1 MTDQNLTTDA
11 RGHVS
16 IRLPE
21 SFANTSIV
29 LEQIN
34 DDEVRI
40 RRISPGEAGSVP
52 GDEGGEAMDWH
63 DDDEARPAR
72 LSPADARLFLEMM
85 ENPPPPNDALRRL
98 LRGKRPG

>member
-1 MTDQNLTTDA
+1 VTSQNLTTDDQA
-11 RGHVS
+11 KVS

-29 LEQIN
+29 LEQVN

-40 RRISPGEAGSVP
+40 RKSVISQSGGESEGVA
-52 GDEGGEAMDWH
+52 GDENDWPP
-63 DDDEARPAR
+63 DDEGRPAR
-72 LSPADARLFLEMM
+72 LSPDDARLFLEMM
-85 ENPPPPNDALRRL
+85 ENPPQPNEALRRL